1 MPWVCVKRLAGV
13 RACCW
18 LPWRATLSCLCAHT
32 KADCTI
38 VHGNTQGTYQT
49 QLTTPPPPPSPS
61 PTSQSSAKWPQTIAS
76 ARPSDTPYQP
86 TTIPSKFCSP
96 KTNAPPQLH
105 ERYRR
110 SATLALR
117 YGSGDSRRRYRV
129 CCGHTLVQG
138 WGCQSDDA

>member
-49 QLTTPPPPPSPS
+49 QLTTPPPPTQPITHLPKQRKMATNDSIRSTFGYTVPAHHDTLEVLFTEDER
-61 PTSQSSAKWPQTIAS
+61 PTAAPRA
-76 ARPSDTPYQP
+76 
-86 TTIPSKFCSP
+86 IPPFSH
-96 KTNAPPQLH
+96 A
-105 ERYRR
+105 R
-110 SATLALR
+110 SALR
-117 YGSGDSRRRYRV
+117 LGGFSSEVSCLLRTHFGPGLGLSK
-129 CCGHTLVQG
+129 
-138 WGCQSDDA
+138 